1 MQVFVKLHRVVVT
14 SIQSGLRWVQRILVM
29 NKQHDKSAFH
39 PVASVLMVT
48 SVVTLGW
55 GLFSLNGAI
64 AAETLSLPAVEIKG
78 EQGQNPVSRP
88 GVVANS
94 TAKLPPAIA
103 STLRQDLSQ
112 RTGIPA
118 KKFQVVKAVSRDWP
132 DGCLGLPTT
141 GEMCTQAIV
150 KGWQVTLSNRTR
162 RWVYRTDAQGK
173 VYRLETG
180 SPQSRSVPSPSRSPV
195 VVKPTNELQPTEI
208 PEAELPPGLESGV
221 MFRAIASGGFMGRTA
236 QTVLMQDG
244 RLIHSWL
251 NAAGLPTQSET
262 HYLAPAQIQEFQQV
276 LQRHS
281 LQPFHRQNYP
291 AVPGSADFFTMTLSS
306 QSGTVRYADTI
317 QDRLPSRLQAL
328 IQSWATL
335 TRVG

>member
-1 MQVFVKLHRVVVT
+1 MQVFVKLHQAVVT
-14 SIQSGLRWVQRILVM
+14 SIQSGLRWLQRVLVM
-29 NKQHDKSAFH
+29 NKQHNQFALH

-48 SVVTLGW
+48 GVVALSLG
-55 GLFSLNGAI
+55 LPSLKGAI
-64 AAETLSLPAVEIKG
+64 AAETLSFPAVEIKG
-78 EQGQNPVSRP
+78 EQGQKTMSRP

-112 RTGIPA
+112 RTGVPA
-118 KKFQVVKAVSRDWP
+118 KKFQVVKAVPRNWP
-132 DGCLGLPTT
+132 DGCLGLPAT

-173 VYRLETG
+173 VYRLEPG
-180 SPQSRSVPSPSRSPV
+180 SPQSRSVPSPPRSPAV
-195 VVKPTNELQPTEI
+195 SKPVSELQLSEI
-208 PEAELPPGLESGV
+208 PVAELPPGLESGV
-221 MFRAIASGGFMGRTA
+221 MFRAIASGGFIGRTS

-244 RLIHSWL
+244 RLIRSWL
-251 NAAGLPTQSET
+251 NAAGLPTQAET
-262 HYLAPAQIQEFQQV
+262 RYLAPAQVQEFQQI

-281 LQPFHRQNYP
+281 LQSFHRQNYP

-328 IQSWATL
+328 IQSWNAL